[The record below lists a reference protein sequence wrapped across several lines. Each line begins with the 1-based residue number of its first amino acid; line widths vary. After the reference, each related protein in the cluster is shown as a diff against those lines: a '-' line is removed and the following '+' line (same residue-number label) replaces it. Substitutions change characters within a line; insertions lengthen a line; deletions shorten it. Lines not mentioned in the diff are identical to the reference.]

1 MRSYYIVWM
10 ICVLLVAGT
19 ASWTLATE
27 WVEYFAT
34 KPYFYYYDRE
44 DMRPLEYYVNL
55 LGLKISKPGL
65 YRVWLKRLVK
75 DPSGRKMHVDIQEA
89 RKLTTQGYDFYS
101 HTIYQKDVNCS
112 ERKVRLL
119 SEADYDSEGRLLG
132 RTALDD
138 RYARW
143 ANVLP
148 DTDDAALL
156 ESVCRS
162 QKAKELKPAEKEGD
176 YQQQPSEQKGP
187 TL

>member
-1 MRSYYIVWM
+1 M

-101 HTIYQKDVNCS
+101 HTIYQKDVKCS

-119 SEADYDSEGRLLG
+119 SEADYDSEGRLLAG
-132 RTALDD
+132 PHLTIAMRDGQMSSRILTTLHSWSRSAD
-138 RYARW
+138 RKR
-143 ANVLP
+143 L
-148 DTDDAALL
+148 
-156 ESVCRS
+156 RS
-162 QKAKELKPAEKEGD
+162 
-176 YQQQPSEQKGP
+176 
-187 TL
+187 